1 MKVTI
6 IGSGMSGLTA
16 GAYLA
21 RAGHAVTVFEQ
32 FSAPGGVTA
41 TVRQDGYGWD
51 LGPLL
56 LEGFAPGDKG
66 RRILEELGV
75 SDKVTAVHE
84 DRGLALGE
92 TALWKPQ
99 QYAGPDWRR
108 ERLKALFPAERAALD
123 RYYRFY
129 RRMMRLMGLARQA
142 EAARGAGALALKLRM
157 LLAFQRVKGYADWT
171 STQLMDHYFRSSALK
186 TIFLG
191 IVADFVTA
199 PSEFP
204 ALGVP
209 TLHLETAFDK
219 RIPTFPGTRS
229 AQTAY
234 TYLVGGCQTLVD
246 AVLGVIREHGGR
258 VVTGATAWKIVVEN
272 GRASGVALADGHVEA
287 SDVVLASG
295 GMREVFFGLVGREHL
310 PPGWIAQIESNR
322 LMESV
327 LMVHLG
333 IDFDPTPH
341 QPAALCYYYK
351 TEDLEKAVQR
361 LRTGDYHEGKE
372 GFLIYV
378 PSLHSPSLAP
388 PGHHAVTIYT
398 VAPDRLAEGSW
409 GARREE
415 LADKLVAQAEA
426 HVPGLRAH
434 TKTRL
439 ILTPDDF
446 RSRVHQEH
454 HSFGGVPPVIGNKP
468 PGHRTPIEGLWFIG
482 AQSESMGGVM
492 NVMLGAQKAARQIL
506 EDKRQA

>member
-6 IGSGMSGLTA
+6 VGSGMAGLTA

-41 TVRQDGYGWD
+41 TVRKDGFGWD

-56 LEGFAPGDKG
+56 LEGFAPGDRG
-66 RRILEELGV
+66 RLILEELGV
-75 SDKVTAVHE
+75 SARVPAVHE
-84 DRGLALGE
+84 DRGLVLHDL
-92 TALWKPQ
+92 ALWKPHE
-99 QYAGPDWRR
+99 YEGPYWRR
-108 ERLKALFPAERAALD
+108 ERLKRLFPDEAQALD
-123 RYYRFY
+123 RYYRFCD
-129 RRMMRLMGLARQA
+129 RVLHLMGLMRQS
-142 EAARGAGALALKLRM
+142 ENARGVTSLWLKLRT
-157 LLAFQRVKGYADWT
+157 LLGFQGVRGVAGWT
-171 STQLMDHYFRSSALK
+171 GSQLMDYYFHSPALK

-209 TLHLETAFDK
+209 SLHLETAFDK
-219 RIPTFPGTRS
+219 RIPTFPNTRS

-234 TYLVGGCQTLVD
+234 CYLIGGCQTLVD
-246 AVLGVIREHGGR
+246 AVLGVLLQHGGR
-258 VVTGATAWKIVVEN
+258 LFTGAMVKKIAIEN
-272 GRASGVALADGHVEA
+272 GRARGVVLADGHFEA
-287 SDVVLASG
+287 SDLVLASG
-295 GMREVFFGLVGREHL
+295 GMREVFFGLVGPEHL
-310 PPGWIAQIESNR
+310 PQELIRQIERNR

-333 IDFDPTPH
+333 VDFDPTPY
-341 QPAALCYYYK
+341 QPAALCYYYE
-351 TEDLEKAVQR
+351 TEDLEAAVQR
-361 LRTGDYHEGKE
+361 LRTGEYHEGRD
-372 GFLIYV
+372 GLLIYV

-409 GARREE
+409 GSRREE
-415 LADKLVAQAEA
+415 LADRLVAHAERR
-426 HVPGLRAH
+426 VPGLRAH

-439 ILTPDDF
+439 ILTPEDF
-446 RSRVHQEH
+446 RARVHQER
-454 HSFGGVPPVIGNKP
+454 HSFGGVPPIIGNKP
-468 PGHRTPIEGLWFIG
+468 PSHKTPVQGLWFIG

-492 NVMLGAQKAARQIL
+492 NVMVGAQKVARQIL
-506 EDKRQA
+506 AGA

>member
-6 IGSGMSGLTA
+6 IGSGMAGLTA

-21 RAGHAVTVFEQ
+21 KAGHAVTVFEQ

-41 TVRQDGYGWD
+41 TVKQDGYGWD

-66 RRILEELGV
+66 RLILEELGV
-75 SDKVTAVHE
+75 SDRVKAVHE
-84 DRGLALGE
+84 DRGLVLHE
-92 TALWKPQ
+92 LALWKPKE
-99 QYAGPDWRR
+99 YEGPYWRR
-108 ERLKALFPAERAALD
+108 ERLKHHFPDERDALD

-129 RRMMRLMGLARQA
+129 DQVVHLMGLGRQA
-142 EAARGAGALALKLRM
+142 ENAHGLNALWLKLRM
-157 LLAFQRVKGYADWT
+157 LLAFQGVKGAADWN
-171 STQLMDHYFRSSALK
+171 STQLMDHFFQSPALK

-209 TLHLETAFDK
+209 SLHLETAFDK

-234 TYLVGGCQTLVD
+234 SYLIGGCQTMAD
-246 AVLGVIREHGGR
+246 AVLGIILRHGGKLFTR
-258 VVTGATAWKIVVEN
+258 TTVKKIAIEN
-272 GRASGVALADGHVEA
+272 GRATGVVLADGHFEA
-287 SDVVLASG
+287 SDLVLASG
-295 GMREVFFGLVGREHL
+295 GMREVFFNLVGRENL
-310 PPGWIAQIESNR
+310 PAELIAQIEHNR

-333 IDFDPTPH
+333 IDFDPTPY
-341 QPAALCYYYK
+341 QPVALCYYYE
-351 TEDLEKAVQR
+351 TQDLEAAVKR
-361 LRTGDYHEGKE
+361 LRSGDYHEGRE
-372 GFLIYV
+372 GLLVYV

-388 PGHHAVTIYT
+388 PGHHAVTVYT
-398 VAPDRLAEGSW
+398 VAPDTLAEGTWS
-409 GARREE
+409 GRREE
-415 LADKLVAQAEA
+415 LADKLVAEAER
-426 HVPGLRAH
+426 HVPGLRQH
-434 TKTRL
+434 TKTGL
-439 ILTPDDF
+439 ILTPEDF
-446 RSRVHQEH
+446 RARVHQDH

-468 PGHRTPIEGLWFIG
+468 PAHKTPVPGLWFIG

-492 NVMLGAQKAARQIL
+492 NVMVGAQKVARQIL
-506 EDKRQA
+506 KAP